1 MGWNEKGMIVGERP
15 YTDTRFRNKVITSQ
29 RLNED
34 ALIESEAEVRQ
45 RPDDFTENL
54 GTNQTARSHDCIIQD
69 YESKEDVWHTI
80 GGMEFVP
87 QAPDDAE
94 IATVMETDYNLN
106 RVPDQW
112 VEWSKEVDEVWVPN
126 EWVYNAFEQAGYTD
140 NIEIVPYG
148 IDFSY
153 KPTDYDCTSCPANK
167 HTRPSGGGQCLN
179 DDKFT
184 FFSVMRWYHIKGV
197 DILLEA
203 FLREFSG
210 DEDVRL
216 FLKTTSNN
224 KFELDGSGVNQA
236 VRHLIQELG
245 ITNPPEIGIRT
256 EMMSDQHLMD
266 LYGLADAFAFP
277 SRAEC
282 VGISWAQ
289 AMHSGTPV
297 VTNNWS
303 AMEYYISD
311 DEAVL
316 VDEGETKHPESRVN
330 WVPRKGG
337 EWFPDEAEWFEA
349 DIGAVQEGMRT
360 LFEMSEEERTALG
373 ERGQKMVHDT
383 FSWDEHIETRVD
395 RFEQLAE

>member
-1 MGWNEKGMIVGERP
+1 
-15 YTDTRFRNKVITSQ
+15 
-29 RLNED
+29 
-34 ALIESEAEVRQ
+34 
-45 RPDDFTENL
+45 
-54 GTNQTARSHDCIIQD
+54 
-69 YESKEDVWHTI
+69 
-80 GGMEFVP
+80 
-87 QAPDDAE
+87 
-94 IATVMETDYNLN
+94 
-106 RVPDQW
+106 
-112 VEWSKEVDEVWVPN
+112 
-126 EWVYNAFEQAGYTD
+126 
-140 NIEIVPYG
+140 
-148 IDFSY
+148 
-153 KPTDYDCTSCPANK
+153 
-167 HTRPSGGGQCLN
+167 
-179 DDKFT
+179 
-184 FFSVMRWYHIKGV
+184 MRWYHIKGV